1 MKKKK
6 QPSRKRSI
14 VLLSI
19 LCVLIVAFGVLAFVP
34 FSYDEDGYRSYTSFA
49 GAIEL
54 GIDLEGGTY
63 AVLTPVYDEDNED
76 QTVEEQEQ
84 AFLDS
89 LDASDGVLS
98 VLRYRLTQLGYP
110 EATVARQ
117 TDSYGEPSIR
127 VEIPRVDSPADLFSV
142 VGQQGMLEFTADESV
157 TGVTNP
163 IVTQDDIIAAIA
175 TYDSSS
181 SSYAV
186 AVQMTDEAADDFA
199 KATQELS
206 EAEDKTLTITM
217 DGETV
222 TTATVSSAITNGQ
235 GMITGLST
243 ASEAQTLA
251 VLIMSG
257 SLPVSFDQTE
267 PADLA
272 PVLGENTARLVLIA
286 GGACMLLVMI
296 LLIILYRGLGLAADL
311 SLLILVIA
319 ATFIMAEIPGLQ
331 LTLPGVIA
339 LLFSFVLA
347 ADANVI
353 IFRRIREEFAA
364 GRTIVAAAQAGQHRG
379 IAPIVDTHVA
389 IALLAVGL
397 WIFGGTVVQSFGIL
411 LFLGAA
417 LSLFGALAV
426 TRLMIRLFLPINSTS
441 EKFYNVKREEESAQ

>member
-127 VEIPRVDSPADLFSV
+127 VEIPRVDSAADLFSV
-142 VGQQGMLEFTADESV
+142 VGQQGLLEFTADESV

-199 KATQELS
+199 QATEQLA
-206 EAEDKTLTITM
+206 AESGSLTITM

-353 IFRRIREEFAA
+353 IFRRIREEFAS

-411 LFLGAA
+411 LFLGTA

>member
-63 AVLTPVYDEDNED
+63 AVLTPVYDENNED

-127 VEIPRVDSPADLFSV
+127 VEIPRVDSAADLFSV
-142 VGQQGMLEFTADESV
+142 VAQPGVLEFTADESV

-199 KATQELS
+199 QATERLA
-206 EAEDKTLTITM
+206 AESGSLTITM

-222 TTATVSSAITNGQ
+222 TTATVNTPITNGQ

-353 IFRRIREEFAA
+353 IFRRIREEFAS

-411 LFLGAA
+411 LFLGTA

>member
-63 AVLTPVYDEDNED
+63 AVLTPVYDENNED

-127 VEIPRVDSPADLFSV
+127 VEIPRVDSAADLFSV
-142 VGQQGMLEFTADESV
+142 VAQQGVLEFTADESV

-199 KATQELS
+199 QATERLA
-206 EAEDKTLTITM
+206 AESGSLTITM

-222 TTATVSSAITNGQ
+222 TTATVNTPITNGQ

-353 IFRRIREEFAA
+353 IFRRIREEFAS

-411 LFLGAA
+411 LFLGTA

>member
-127 VEIPRVDSPADLFSV
+127 VEIPRVDSAADLFSV
-142 VGQQGMLEFTADESV
+142 VGQQGLLEFTADESV

-186 AVQMTDEAADDFA
+186 AVQMTDEATDDFA
-199 KATQELS
+199 QATERLA
-206 EAEDKTLTITM
+206 AESGSLTITM

-243 ASEAQTLA
+243 AAEAQTLA

-411 LFLGAA
+411 LFLGTA

>member
-127 VEIPRVDSPADLFSV
+127 VEIPRVDSAADLFSV
-142 VGQQGMLEFTADESV
+142 VGQQGLLEFTADESV

-199 KATQELS
+199 QATERLA
-206 EAEDKTLTITM
+206 AESGSLTITM

-353 IFRRIREEFAA
+353 IFRRIREEFAS

-411 LFLGAA
+411 LFLGTA

>member
-142 VGQQGMLEFTADESV
+142 VGQQGLLEFTADESV

-199 KATQELS
+199 QATERLA
-206 EAEDKTLTITM
+206 AESGSLTITM

-353 IFRRIREEFAA
+353 IFRRIREEFAS

>member
-142 VGQQGMLEFTADESV
+142 VGQQGLLEFTADESV

-199 KATQELS
+199 QATEQLA
-206 EAEDKTLTITM
+206 AESGSLTITM

-353 IFRRIREEFAA
+353 IFRRIREEFAS
-364 GRTIVAAAQAGQHRG
+364 GRTIVAAAHAGQHRG

-411 LFLGAA
+411 LFLGTA

>member
-63 AVLTPVYDEDNED
+63 AVLTPVYDENNED

-127 VEIPRVDSPADLFSV
+127 VEIPRVDSAADLFSV
-142 VGQQGMLEFTADESV
+142 VGQQGLLEFTADESV

-199 KATQELS
+199 QATERLA
-206 EAEDKTLTITM
+206 AESGSLTITM
-217 DGETV
+217 DGETG

-286 GGACMLLVMI
+286 GGACMLAVLI

-353 IFRRIREEFAA
+353 IFRRIREEFAS

-411 LFLGAA
+411 LFLGTA

>member
-63 AVLTPVYDEDNED
+63 AVLTPVYDENNED

-127 VEIPRVDSPADLFSV
+127 VEIPRVDSAADLFSV
-142 VGQQGMLEFTADESV
+142 VAQQGVLEFTADESV
-157 TGVTNP
+157 TKVTNP

-199 KATQELS
+199 QATEQLSKAQ
-206 EAEDKTLTITM
+206 DKTLTITM

-222 TTATVSSAITNGQ
+222 TTATVSSAITN
-235 GMITGLST
+235 
-243 ASEAQTLA
+243 
-251 VLIMSG
+251 
-257 SLPVSFDQTE
+257 
-267 PADLA
+267 
-272 PVLGENTARLVLIA
+272 
-286 GGACMLLVMI
+286 
-296 LLIILYRGLGLAADL
+296 
-311 SLLILVIA
+311 
-319 ATFIMAEIPGLQ
+319 
-331 LTLPGVIA
+331 
-339 LLFSFVLA
+339 
-347 ADANVI
+347 
-353 IFRRIREEFAA
+353 
-364 GRTIVAAAQAGQHRG
+364 
-379 IAPIVDTHVA
+379 
-389 IALLAVGL
+389 
-397 WIFGGTVVQSFGIL
+397 
-411 LFLGAA
+411 
-417 LSLFGALAV
+417 
-426 TRLMIRLFLPINSTS
+426 
-441 EKFYNVKREEESAQ
+441 

>member
-142 VGQQGMLEFTADESV
+142 VGQQGLLEFTADESV

-199 KATQELS
+199 QATERLA
-206 EAEDKTLTITM
+206 AESGSLTITM

-411 LFLGAA
+411 LFLGTA

>member
-127 VEIPRVDSPADLFSV
+127 VEIPRVDSAADLFSV
-142 VGQQGMLEFTADESV
+142 VGQQGLLEFTADESV

-199 KATQELS
+199 QATERLA
-206 EAEDKTLTITM
+206 AESGSLTITM

-379 IAPIVDTHVA
+379 IAPIVDAHVA

>member
-63 AVLTPVYDEDNED
+63 AVLTPVYDENNED

-127 VEIPRVDSPADLFSV
+127 VEIPRVDSAADLFSV
-142 VGQQGMLEFTADESV
+142 VGQQGLLEFTADESV

-199 KATQELS
+199 QATERLA
-206 EAEDKTLTITM
+206 AESGSLTITM

-379 IAPIVDTHVA
+379 IAPIVDAHVA

-441 EKFYNVKREEESAQ
+441 EKFYNVKREEESEQ

>member
-127 VEIPRVDSPADLFSV
+127 VEIPRVDSAADLFSV
-142 VGQQGMLEFTADESV
+142 VGQQGLLEFTADESV

-186 AVQMTDEAADDFA
+186 AVHMTDEAADDFA
-199 KATQELS
+199 QATERLA
-206 EAEDKTLTITM
+206 AESGSLTITM

>member
-142 VGQQGMLEFTADESV
+142 VGQQGLLEFTADESV

-199 KATQELS
+199 QATEQLA
-206 EAEDKTLTITM
+206 AESGSLTITM

-286 GGACMLLVMI
+286 GGACMLAVLI

-411 LFLGAA
+411 LFLGTA

>member
-63 AVLTPVYDEDNED
+63 AVLTPVYDENNED

-127 VEIPRVDSPADLFSV
+127 VEIPRVDSAADLFSV
-142 VGQQGMLEFTADESV
+142 VAQQGVLEFTADESV

-199 KATQELS
+199 QATERLA
-206 EAEDKTLTITM
+206 AESGSLTITM

-353 IFRRIREEFAA
+353 IFRRIREEFAS

-411 LFLGAA
+411 LFLGTA

>member
-142 VGQQGMLEFTADESV
+142 VGQQGLLEFTADESV

-199 KATQELS
+199 QATEQLA
-206 EAEDKTLTITM
+206 AESGSLTITM

-353 IFRRIREEFAA
+353 IFRRIREEFAS

-411 LFLGAA
+411 LFLGTA

>member
-127 VEIPRVDSPADLFSV
+127 VEIPRVDSAADLFSV
-142 VGQQGMLEFTADESV
+142 VGQQGLLEFTADESV

-199 KATQELS
+199 QATERLA
-206 EAEDKTLTITM
+206 AESGSLTITM

-243 ASEAQTLA
+243 AAEAQTLA

-379 IAPIVDTHVA
+379 IAPIVDAHVA

>member
-127 VEIPRVDSPADLFSV
+127 VEIPRVDSAADLFSV
-142 VGQQGMLEFTADESV
+142 VGQQGLLEFTADESV

-199 KATQELS
+199 RATERLA
-206 EAEDKTLTITM
+206 AESGSLTITM

-379 IAPIVDTHVA
+379 IAPIVDAHVA